1 MGYPTVEIIE
11 QSESKGFR
19 AGCKGH
25 EKNKT
30 EDNVMT

>member
-1 MGYPTVEIIE
+1 MGYSTFEIIE
-11 QSESKGFR
+11 QSQSKGFR
-19 AGCKGH
+19 ARCKGH